1 MARMGD
7 APFPSQVCT
16 RMYRDDE
23 LSSASQEERLESMQD
38 CAPSVTAFAS
48 VEKDAAPQQERE
60 PVSAAAAVRTDIVFS
75 C

>member
-1 MARMGD
+1 
-7 APFPSQVCT
+7 
-16 RMYRDDE
+16 
-23 LSSASQEERLESMQD
+23 MQD

-60 PVSAAAAVRTDIVFS
+60 PVSAVAAVRTDIVFS